1 MNYKLRQRKKVI
13 NEKLTR
19 TSEKFKSTKIYNMIL
34 NFFFEG
40 NVILNVKILDIWT
53 KYILI

>member
-34 NFFFEG
+34 NFFF
-40 NVILNVKILDIWT
+40 
-53 KYILI
+53 